1 MSTKILM
8 KLYDVMEILNEMK
21 IETDDKII
29 NNNVKVMEKVANE
42 FNETLNRMNEGSVKA
57 FHGLEFFRDKLEQTK
72 LTNIVN
78 KNIYDYLKALV
89 DIYEITHSENFN
101 IEKDKEGATC
111 GLCGEKFG
119 HLKHRS
125 ENLICPFDRRQ
136 LDNYNICSGSAGC
149 FYSCIIAKSYLKEE
163 VNNDRNFKR
172 FLKGIS
178 YEFLVKKFKEYG
190 VIKENN
196 LI

>member
-1 MSTKILM
+1 MNSKTLM

-21 IETDDKII
+21 NESNSNII
-29 NNNVKVMEKVANE
+29 TNNVKVMEKVANE
-42 FNETLNRMNEGSVKA
+42 FNETLNRMNEDSVKA
-57 FHGLEFFRDKLEQTK
+57 FHDLEFFRDKLEQTK
-72 LTNIVN
+72 LTNIVS

-101 IEKDKEGATC
+101 IEKDSQGVNC
-111 GLCGEKFG
+111 GLCGEKFK
-119 HLKHRS
+119 HISHRS
-125 ENLICPFDRRQ
+125 EFSVCPYDKRQ
-136 LDNYNICSGSAGC
+136 LEDPRMCNGGNQCYYN
-149 FYSCIIAKSYLKEE
+149 CIIAKSYLKEE
-163 VNNDRNFKR
+163 MNNDRNFKR
-172 FLKGIS
+172 FLKGVS